1 MDGTHI
7 KSMGGFVKPAD
18 IDVQGDLLIVA
29 DIGASVTVLDK
40 DDTVVAKLGHN
51 AELEKRVMDRK
62 LDVRSKRDQWL
73 PGTFIHPHDACFDR
87 HGNIFVSEYVLG
99 GRVTKLRKV

>member
-1 MDGTHI
+1 MGGTHI
-7 KSMGGFVKPAD
+7 KSMDGFIKPAD
-18 IDVQGDLLIVA
+18 IDVQLQ
-29 DIGASVTVLDK
+29 
-40 DDTVVAKLGHN
+40 
-51 AELEKRVMDRK
+51 KRVMDRK